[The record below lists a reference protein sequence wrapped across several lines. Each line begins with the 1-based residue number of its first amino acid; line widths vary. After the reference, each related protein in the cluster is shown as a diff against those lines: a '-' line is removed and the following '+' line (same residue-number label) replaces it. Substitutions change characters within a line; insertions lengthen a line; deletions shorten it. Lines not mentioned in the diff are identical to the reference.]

1 MLENCPRTE
10 ATCASIR
17 TRWGTIARLV
27 CACLLLAGPS
37 AAQTSTPGSSQPA
50 VAAVLP
56 LSATPSEYRIGID
69 DVLSVTVVQAPELTS
84 SVRVAE
90 AGDIS
95 LPLIGL
101 VRAAALTTRE
111 LEASIKQR
119 LREGFI
125 REPDV
130 TVVVTEVR
138 SHGVSVV
145 GAVQRPGILQIRG
158 TTTLLEVLSMAGGLA
173 GNAGDAVLVVR
184 SSEVVGGQP
193 RTIDVKLKSL
203 MQADPAANILM
214 QPGDVVN
221 VQTASLIYVMGSVN
235 KPGAFAM
242 PGNERL
248 TVLRALAYGEGA
260 TAVAAMRDAV
270 VLRVGDGG
278 DREEI
283 AVDLEGIVKGRVAD
297 VELQAQDVLFVPQS
311 GAKAASRA
319 TLNFITRV
327 ITLRGFLP

>member
-1 MLENCPRTE
+1 VLVLAL
-10 ATCASIR
+10 ATVAE
-17 TRWGTIARLV
+17 
-27 CACLLLAGPS
+27 
-37 AAQTSTPGSSQPA
+37 AAQAPSPSSGQAPV
-50 VAAVLP
+50 VAGAVLP
-56 LSATPSEYRIGID
+56 PSATPSEYRIGID

-111 LEASIKQR
+111 LEAAIKQR

-130 TVVVTEVR
+130 SVVVTEVR

-158 TTTLLEVLSMAGGLA
+158 TTTLLEVLSMAGGLS

-184 SSEVVGGQP
+184 AAESVAGQP
-193 RTIDVKLKSL
+193 RTIDIKLKSL
-203 MQADPAANILM
+203 MQADPGANILM

-221 VQTASLIYVMGSVN
+221 VQAASLIYVMGSVN
-235 KPGAFAM
+235 KPGAFVM

-270 VLRVGDGG
+270 VLRVGGDGE
-278 DREEI
+278 REEI
-283 AVDLEGIVKGRVAD
+283 PVDLEGIVKGRVAD

>member
-1 MLENCPRTE
+1 VTP
-10 ATCASIR
+10 
-17 TRWGTIARLV
+17 V
-27 CACLLLAGPS
+27 AG
-37 AAQTSTPGSSQPA
+37 
-50 VAAVLP
+50 AVLP
-56 LSATPSEYRIGID
+56 PSATPNEYRIGID

-111 LEASIKQR
+111 LEAAIKQR

-130 TVVVTEVR
+130 SVVVTEVR

-158 TTTLLEVLSMAGGLA
+158 TTTLLEVLSMAGGLS
-173 GNAGDAVLVVR
+173 GNAGDEVLVVR
-184 SSEVVGGQP
+184 SSDSVAGQP
-193 RTIDVKLKSL
+193 RTMAIKVKSL
-203 MQADPAANILM
+203 MQAEPGANILM

-235 KPGAFAM
+235 KPGAFVM

-260 TAVAAMRDAV
+260 TAVAAMREAI
-270 VLRVGDGG
+270 VLRVGGSG
-278 DREEI
+278 EREEI
-283 AVDLEGIVKGRVAD
+283 PVDLEGIVKGRVPD